1 MVSEIQHIPRES
13 LHTESVDE
21 RSLLLVRLAA
31 TLFVLPV
38 AGAILRKRTRACR
51 GNQAC
56 DATEEQEEEDPDMR
70 RTVMDPQPSR
80 GPHHQER
87 QRSTTYPTHASSP
100 TCYGSNVA
108 HLAHALPLYILPF
121 PCRQGVAMRI
131 GPFALAGAIVTSLL
145 APWQEAAAVSLR
157 PNKVTDDS
165 VCDLA
170 PNTTGFLGGIVLIP
184 AASNYKDQV
193 DAYYRLGATFV
204 ATKCMDGQVLILQA
218 MADLPAAAAAL
229 SQIANS
235 ACVAST
241 VARSEVQVPFMGG
254 SEPGFEL
261 RCTISKRDE
270 LVARLADM
278 ERSDPLDSL
287 RARLVSSA
295 RAPASTSAQ
304 GSDNR
309 RDCSRLTLASLT
321 QGGTCR

>member
-1 MVSEIQHIPRES
+1 
-13 LHTESVDE
+13 
-21 RSLLLVRLAA
+21 
-31 TLFVLPV
+31 
-38 AGAILRKRTRACR
+38 
-51 GNQAC
+51 
-56 DATEEQEEEDPDMR
+56 
-70 RTVMDPQPSR
+70 
-80 GPHHQER
+80 
-87 QRSTTYPTHASSP
+87 
-100 TCYGSNVA
+100 
-108 HLAHALPLYILPF
+108 
-121 PCRQGVAMRI
+121 MRI
-131 GPFALAGAIVTSLL
+131 GPFALAGAIVFGLV
-145 APWQEAAAVSLR
+145 APSQHAVAVSLR

-204 ATKCMDGQVLILQA
+204 ATKCVDGQVLILQA
-218 MADLPAAAAAL
+218 MADLPAAQAAL

-261 RCTISKRDE
+261 RCTISKRDD
-270 LVARLADM
+270 LVARLAEM
-278 ERSDPLDSL
+278 ERSDPMDSL
-287 RARLVSSA
+287 KARLVSSA
-295 RAPASTSAQ
+295 RTAASTSPQ
-304 GSDNR
+304 GTDSR